1 MFWSNTTYLRRA
13 TMKGNKGIL
22 VIGAIFS
29 ICMSLILVSAPSAA
43 ADKPVKWVLSTP
55 FSSESYGGKG
65 VAWIISRIKEK
76 SGDRL
81 LIEPYYAGSLGYKSP
96 EYLKVIKD
104 GLMDMAEFSSPH
116 ATGTEPIF
124 GACVLPFTFFSYDDF
139 LNFAQKVLV
148 PNLSE
153 VVEKKW
159 NMKLI
164 GVVMYPRTAFYGKKS
179 IQTADDFKGLKV
191 RVMGKLDSMIFKK
204 LGAEPTYIPFEDL
217 YTALQRG
224 VVQAM
229 PNSLTAAADIKVWE
243 VSSHATMIGYVIGCG
258 FMVVNKTS
266 FDSLPPNLQKVVLE
280 SGEAYSRHMKE
291 EIAKES
297 EIALEKYRRNK
308 MVLTDMPEPVLDKF
322 RAAAEEVWL
331 EWAKETGPLAEK
343 ILKQGGLA
351 K

>member
-1 MFWSNTTYLRRA
+1 MVLA
-13 TMKGNKGIL
+13 IL
-22 VIGAIFS
+22 IGV
-29 ICMSLILVSAPSAA
+29 SLILLPGISQAA
-43 ADKPVKWVLSTP
+43 EKQVKWVLSTP
-55 FSSESYGGKG
+55 FASESYGGKG
-65 VAWIISRIKEK
+65 VAWIVNQIKEK
-76 SGDRL
+76 SQDRL
-81 LIEPYYAGSLGYKSP
+81 VIEPYYAGSLGYKSP

-139 LNFAQKVLV
+139 LNFAQRVLV
-148 PNLSE
+148 PNLSQ
-153 VVEKKW
+153 VIEKKW
-159 NMKLI
+159 NMKII

-179 IQTADDFKGLKV
+179 IQSVDDFKGLKV

-243 VSSHATMIGYVIGCG
+243 VSSHVTMIGYVIGCG
-258 FMVVNKTS
+258 FMVVNKKS
-266 FDSLPPNLQKVVLE
+266 FDSLPQDLQKILSE
-280 SGEAYSRHMKE
+280 AGEAYTEHMKQ
-291 EIAKES
+291 EITKES
-297 EIALEKYRRNK
+297 EVALDKYRQHK
-308 MVLTDMPEPVLDKF
+308 MVLTDMPKPVMEKF
-322 RAAAEEVWL
+322 RVAAQEVWA

-343 ILKQGGLA
+343 ILKEGELV

>member
-1 MFWSNTTYLRRA
+1 MNR
-13 TMKGNKGIL
+13 MKGIF
-22 VIGAIFS
+22 VIAVTLFFGTGFMLGAGR
-29 ICMSLILVSAPSAA
+29 CAA

-65 VAWIISRIKEK
+65 VAWIVNRIKEK
-76 SGDRL
+76 SGGRL

-104 GLMDMAEFSSPH
+104 GLMDMAELSSPH
-116 ATGTEPIF
+116 VTGTEPIF
-124 GACVLPFTFFSYDDF
+124 GACVLPFTFFSYDAFLDF
-139 LNFAQKVLV
+139 AEKVLV
-148 PNLSE
+148 PNLSD

-179 IQTADDFKGLKV
+179 IETVDDFKGLKV

-243 VSSHATMIGYVIGCG
+243 VCSQATMIGYVIGCG
-258 FMVVNKTS
+258 FMVVNKKS
-266 FDSLPPNLQKVVLE
+266 FDSLPPDVQKIVLE
-280 SGEAYSRHMKE
+280 SGDAYSAHMKQ
-291 EIAKES
+291 EITKES
-297 EIALEKYRRNK
+297 EIALEKYRQHK
-308 MVLTDMPEPVLDKF
+308 MIITDMPAPVLDKF
-322 RAAAEEVWL
+322 KTAAQEVWV
-331 EWAKETGPLAEK
+331 EWAKETGPLADK
-343 ILKQGGLA
+343 ILKQGGLV

>member
-1 MFWSNTTYLRRA
+1 MNG
-13 TMKGNKGIL
+13 MKGIL
-22 VIGAIFS
+22 VITATLLFGISF
-29 ICMSLILVSAPSAA
+29 MLGPAPCAA

-65 VAWIISRIKEK
+65 VAWIINRMKEK
-76 SGDRL
+76 SGERL

-96 EYLKVIKD
+96 DYLKVIKD
-104 GLMDMAEFSSPH
+104 GVMDMAEFSSPH

-148 PNLSE
+148 PNLSD

-179 IQTADDFKGLKV
+179 IQTVDDFKGLKV

-217 YTALQRG
+217 YTSLQRG

-243 VSSHATMIGYVIGCG
+243 VCDHATMIGYVIGCG
-258 FMVVNKTS
+258 FMVVNKKS
-266 FDSLPPNLQKVVLE
+266 FDSLPPDVQKVVLE
-280 SGEAYSRHMKE
+280 SGEAYSEHMKQ
-291 EIAKES
+291 EITKES
-297 EIALEKYRRNK
+297 EIAIEKYRQNK
-308 MVLTDMPEPVLDKF
+308 MVLTDMPKPVLDKF
-322 RAAAEEVWL
+322 RTAAQEVWV
-331 EWAKETGPLAEK
+331 EWAKETGPLADK
-343 ILKQGGLA
+343 ILKEGGLV

>member
-1 MFWSNTTYLRRA
+1 
-13 TMKGNKGIL
+13 MKQTKRIL
-22 VIGAIFS
+22 V
-29 ICMSLILVSAPSAA
+29 LIATLLVAVSFVSGPVLCSA

-65 VAWIISRIKEK
+65 VAWIINRIQEK
-76 SGDRL
+76 SGGHL

-124 GACVLPFTFFSYDDF
+124 GACVLPFTFFSYDEF
-139 LNFAQKVLV
+139 LSFAQTVLV

-179 IQTADDFKGLKV
+179 IQSVDDFKGLKV

-243 VSSHATMIGYVIGCG
+243 VCSHATMIGYVIGCG

-266 FDSLPPNLQKVVLE
+266 FESLPPEVQKVVLE

-291 EIAKES
+291 EITKES
-297 EIALEKYRRNK
+297 KIALEKYRQNK

-322 RAAAEEVWL
+322 RTAAREVWV
-331 EWAKETGPLAEK
+331 EWAKDTGPLADK
-343 ILKQGGLA
+343 ILKQGGLI